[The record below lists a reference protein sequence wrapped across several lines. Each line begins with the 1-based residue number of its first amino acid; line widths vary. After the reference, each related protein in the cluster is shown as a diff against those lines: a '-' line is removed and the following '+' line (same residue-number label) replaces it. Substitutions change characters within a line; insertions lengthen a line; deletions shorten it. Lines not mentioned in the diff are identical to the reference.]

1 MFKISVFFF
10 EVPGWVTFVLFSRFF
25 FKTGKLET
33 LLHTQ
38 HYGMSVLCC
47 ELVLLLLTITYFI

>member
-1 MFKISVFFF
+1 MFQISVFFSGLDLSCF
-10 EVPGWVTFVLFSRFF
+10 PGF

-38 HYGMSVLCC
+38 HYGMSAFCC